1 MVKATIDNVAAL
13 AGVSIKTVSRV
24 VNKEPNVRQGTRD
37 KVLKAIA
44 ELDYRPN
51 LSARSL
57 AGNRSF
63 VIGLL
68 YDNPSANYVIDVQ
81 DGVLSICRAQGYDV
95 LIHPCNHQ
103 DPEIGREVSD
113 LIRQTRI
120 DGVILTPP
128 LSDVE
133 PILSVLEQRQ
143 LPFVRIAPT
152 FDKAM
157 CPFVETNDAEAAYD
171 MTCEL
176 IALGHQRIGF
186 IAGHP
191 DHKAVAHRFEGYRA
205 ALVENHLKVDKQL
218 VVQGY
223 NSFESGEEAARKLLA
238 LNPAPTAIFA
248 ANDDM
253 AAGAMMVAHQSGLR
267 IPEDLSVA
275 GFDDTPVAHQIWPS
289 LTTVRQPIQ
298 AMAQKAT
305 DLLLK
310 QLKGKDVQLPASMLS
325 SSMIR
330 RDSTG
335 PAGTGPAGRSGP
347 VAGKPSVPR
356 KSSSGGR

>member
-1 MVKATIDNVAAL
+1 MAKATIDNVAAL

-24 VNKEPNVRQGTRD
+24 VNKEPNVRQATRD
-37 KVLKAIA
+37 KVLKAID

-57 AGNRSF
+57 AGNRSY

-81 DGVLSICRAQGYDV
+81 DGVLSTCRSQDYDV

-103 DPEIGREVSD
+103 DPDIGREIRD
-113 LIRQTRI
+113 LLRQTRI

-128 LSDVE
+128 LSDVV
-133 PILSVLEQRQ
+133 PILDVLKERQ

-152 FDKAM
+152 FDKAVS
-157 CPFVETNDAEAAYD
+157 PYVETNDAEAAYD

-176 IALGHQRIGF
+176 IALGHERIGF
-186 IAGHP
+186 VAGHP
-191 DHKAVAHRFEGYRA
+191 DHRAVSYRFEGYRA
-205 ALVENHLKVDKQL
+205 ALVENDIPLDEAL
-218 VVQGY
+218 VAQGY
-223 NSFESGEEAARKLLA
+223 NSFESGEEAGKVLLS
-238 LNPAPTAIFA
+238 LDVRPTAIFA

-253 AAGAMMVAHQSGLR
+253 AAGVMMVAHQQGLS
-267 IPEDLSVA
+267 IPDELSVV

-289 LTTVRQPIQ
+289 LTTVRQPIK

-310 QLKGKDVQLPASMLS
+310 QLKGKEVQLPASMLS
-325 SSMIR
+325 SSLIR

-335 PAGTGPAGRSGP
+335 
-347 VAGKPSVPR
+347 KPLPR
-356 KSSSGGR
+356 KR

>member
-1 MVKATIDNVAAL
+1 LRQRSLYRIVRSRNLQVDSIVTKATIDNVAAL

-63 VIGLL
+63 VVGLL

-81 DGVLSICRAQGYDV
+81 DGVLSVCRAQGYDV
-95 LIHPCNHQ
+95 LIHPCDHR
-103 DPEIGREVSD
+103 DPDIGRELRD
-113 LIRQTRI
+113 LIRQTRV
-120 DGVILTPP
+120 DGLILTPP

-133 PILSVLEQRQ
+133 AVLEV
-143 LPFVRIAPT
+143 LKVAGVPFVRIAPT
-152 FDKAM
+152 LNKAI
-157 CPFVETNDAEAAYD
+157 CPYVETNDEEAAYD
-171 MTCEL
+171 MTCQL
-176 IALGHQRIGF
+176 IAQGHQRIGF
-186 IAGHP
+186 VRGHP
-191 DHKAVAHRFEGYRA
+191 DHKAVGRRYEGYRA
-205 ALVENHLKVDKQL
+205 ALVENDIPIEKAL

-223 NSFESGEEAARKLLA
+223 NSFESGEEAGQLL
-238 LNPAPTAIFA
+238 LDLPERPSAIFA
-248 ANDDM
+248 SNDDM
-253 AAGAMMVAHQSGLR
+253 AAGIMMVAHQRGIR
-267 IPEDLSVA
+267 IPQALSVA

-305 DLLLK
+305 ELLLK
-310 QLKGKDVQLPASMLS
+310 QLSGKDVQLPASMLS
-325 SSMIR
+325 SSLIQ

-335 PAGTGPAGRSGP
+335 PAGL
-347 VAGKPSVPR
+347 
-356 KSSSGGR
+356 

>member
-1 MVKATIDNVAAL
+1 MTKATIDNVAAL

-24 VNKEPNVRQGTRD
+24 VNKEPNVRQSTRD
-37 KVLKAIA
+37 KVLKAVA

-57 AGNRSF
+57 AGNRSY
-63 VIGLL
+63 VLGLL

-81 DGVLSICRAQGYDV
+81 DGVLTTCRAQGYDV

-103 DPEIGREVSD
+103 DPDIGKEVTN

-120 DGVILTPP
+120 DGIILTPP
-128 LSDVE
+128 LSDVSTLLE
-133 PILSVLEQRQ
+133 VLKSSRI
-143 LPFVRIAPT
+143 PFVRIAPT
-152 FDKAM
+152 LDKDL
-157 CPFVETNDAEAAYD
+157 CPYVETNDAEAAYD
-171 MTCEL
+171 MTNQL

-186 IAGHP
+186 VSGHP
-191 DHKAVAHRFEGYRA
+191 DHRAVTHRFEGYRA
-205 ALVENHLKVDKQL
+205 ALVENHIEIDSEL

-223 NSFESGEEAARKLLA
+223 NSFESGEEAANTLLNLSA
-238 LNPAPTAIFA
+238 RPTAIFA

-253 AAGAMMVAHQSGLR
+253 AAGVMMVAHQMGID
-267 IPEDLSVA
+267 IPRQLSVA
-275 GFDDTPVAHQIWPS
+275 GYDDTPVAHQIWPS

-310 QLKGKDVQLPASMLS
+310 QLMGKEVQLPASMLS
-325 SSMIR
+325 SSLIQ

-335 PAGTGPAGRSGP
+335 PADSAR
-347 VAGKPSVPR
+347 
-356 KSSSGGR
+356 

>member
-1 MVKATIDNVAAL
+1 MTKATIDNVAAL

-24 VNKEPNVRQGTRD
+24 VNKEPNVRQSTRD
-37 KVLKAIA
+37 KVLKAIT

-81 DGVLSICRAQGYDV
+81 DGVLSTCRSQGYDV

-103 DPEIGREVSD
+103 DPDVAREVWD

-133 PILSVLEQRQ
+133 SILDVLIQRQ

-152 FDKAM
+152 VKKTLS
-157 CPFVETNDAEAAYD
+157 PYVETNDAEASYD

-191 DHKAVAHRFEGYRA
+191 DHKAVTHRFEGYRA
-205 ALVENHLKVDKQL
+205 ALVENDIALDNSL
-218 VVQGY
+218 LVQGY
-223 NSFESGEEAARKLLA
+223 NSFESGEEAARQLLA
-238 LNPAPTAIFA
+238 LEPRPSAIFA

-253 AAGAMMVAHQSGLR
+253 AAGVMMVAHQSGLS
-267 IPEDLSVA
+267 IPGDLSVA

-325 SSMIR
+325 SSLIR

-335 PAGTGPAGRSGP
+335 PAIR
-347 VAGKPSVPR
+347 
-356 KSSSGGR
+356 

>member
-1 MVKATIDNVAAL
+1 MAKATIDNVAAL

-24 VNKEPNVRQGTRD
+24 VNKEPNVRQATRD
-37 KVLKAIA
+37 KVRKAID

-57 AGNRSF
+57 AGNRSY

-81 DGVLSICRAQGYDV
+81 DGVLSTCRSQGYDV

-103 DPEIGREVSD
+103 DPDIAREIHD

-133 PILSVLEQRQ
+133 AILEVLAERQ

-152 FDKAM
+152 IKKAIS
-157 CPFVETNDAEAAYD
+157 PYVETNDAEAAYD

-176 IALGHQRIGF
+176 IALGHERIGF
-186 IAGHP
+186 VSGHP
-191 DHKAVAHRFEGYRA
+191 DHRAVSYRFEGYRA
-205 ALVENHLKVDKQL
+205 ALVENDIPLDEVL
-218 VVQGY
+218 VAQGY
-223 NSFESGEEAARKLLA
+223 NSFESGEEAGRVLLA
-238 LNPAPTAIFA
+238 LDVPPTAIFA

-253 AAGAMMVAHQSGLR
+253 AAGVMMVAHQQGLS
-267 IPEDLSVA
+267 IPGELSVV

-310 QLKGKDVQLPASMLS
+310 QLKGKEVQLPASMLS
-325 SSMIR
+325 SSLIR

-335 PAGTGPAGRSGP
+335 
-347 VAGKPSVPR
+347 KPL
-356 KSSSGGR
+356 SGGKR

>member
-1 MVKATIDNVAAL
+1 MAKATIDNVAAL

-24 VNKEPNVRQGTRD
+24 VNKEPNVRQATRD
-37 KVLKAIA
+37 KVLKAIEA
-44 ELDYRPN
+44 LDYRPN

-57 AGNRSF
+57 AGNRSY

-81 DGVLSICRAQGYDV
+81 DGVLTTCRAQGYDV

-103 DPEIGREVSD
+103 QPDLEREVGD
-113 LIRQTRI
+113 LLRQTRI

-128 LSDVE
+128 LSDVMS
-133 PILSVLEQRQ
+133 ILDVLRERQ
-143 LPFVRIAPT
+143 IPFVRIAPT
-152 FDKAM
+152 LKKSIS
-157 CPFVETNDAEAAYD
+157 PYVETNDAEAAYD

-176 IALGHQRIGF
+176 IALGHERIGF
-186 IAGHP
+186 VAGHP
-191 DHKAVAHRFEGYRA
+191 DHRAVTHRFEGYRA
-205 ALVENHLKVDKQL
+205 ALVENDIPLDEAL

-223 NSFESGEEAARKLLA
+223 NSFESGEAAAGTLLA
-238 LNPAPTAIFA
+238 LEQAPSAIFA

-253 AAGAMMVAHQSGLR
+253 AAGVMMVAHQQGLR
-267 IPEDLSVA
+267 IPGDLSVA

-305 DLLLK
+305 ELLLK

-325 SSMIR
+325 SSLIR

-335 PAGTGPAGRSGP
+335 
-347 VAGKPSVPR
+347 KPSPR
-356 KSSSGGR
+356 KR

>member
-1 MVKATIDNVAAL
+1 MIKATIDNVAAL

-24 VNKEPNVRQGTRD
+24 VNKEPNVRQSTRE

-51 LSARSL
+51 FSARSL

-81 DGVLSICRAQGYDV
+81 DGVLSTCRAQGYDV

-103 DPEIGREVSD
+103 DPEVSREVWD

-133 PILSVLEQRQ
+133 SILDVLIQRQ

-152 FDKAM
+152 VKKALS
-157 CPFVETNDAEAAYD
+157 PYVETNDAEAAYD

-191 DHKAVAHRFEGYRA
+191 DHKAVTHRFEGYRA
-205 ALVENHLKVDKQL
+205 ALVENDIDLDDSL
-218 VVQGY
+218 LVQGY
-223 NSFESGEEAARKLLA
+223 NSFESGEQAAQQLLGLEAR
-238 LNPAPTAIFA
+238 PSAIFA

-253 AAGAMMVAHQSGLR
+253 AAGVMMVAHQSGLS
-267 IPEDLSVA
+267 IPGDLSVA

-310 QLKGKDVQLPASMLS
+310 QLQGKDVQLPASMLS
-325 SSMIR
+325 SSLIR

-335 PAGTGPAGRSGP
+335 PALRC
-347 VAGKPSVPR
+347 
-356 KSSSGGR
+356 

>member
-1 MVKATIDNVAAL
+1 MDKRVTKATIDNVAAL

-24 VNKEPNVRQGTRD
+24 VNKEPNVRLATQE

-51 LSARSL
+51 MSARSL
-57 AGNRSF
+57 AGNRSY
-63 VIGLL
+63 VLGLL

-81 DGVLSICRAQGYDV
+81 DGVLSVCRAQGYDV
-95 LIHPCNHQ
+95 LIHPCNHR
-103 DPEIGREVSD
+103 DKGVAGEIQE

-120 DGVILTPP
+120 DGLILTPP

-133 PILSVLEQRQ
+133 SILNLLATSKV
-143 LPFVRIAPT
+143 PFVRIAPT
-152 FDKAM
+152 VQKGI
-157 CPFVETNDAEAAYD
+157 CPYVETNDAEAAYD
-171 MTCEL
+171 MTCQL
-176 IALGHQRIGF
+176 IAQGHRRIGF
-186 IAGHP
+186 VSGHP
-191 DHKAVAHRFEGYRA
+191 DHLAVARRYEGYRA
-205 ALVENHLKVDKQL
+205 ALVENDLPQDAQL

-223 NSFESGEEAARKLLA
+223 NSFESGEEAAHQLLG
-238 LNPAPTAIFA
+238 LRPRPTAIFA

-253 AAGAMMVAHQSGLR
+253 AAGVMMVAHQMGID
-267 IPEDLSVA
+267 IPGELSVA
-275 GFDDTPVAHQIWPS
+275 GYDDTPVAHQIWPS

-325 SSMIR
+325 SSLIL

-335 PAGTGPAGRSGP
+335 PDGRSGR
-347 VAGKPSVPR
+347 ATKPGV
-356 KSSSGGR
+356 KAL

>member
-1 MVKATIDNVAAL
+1 MAKATIDNVAAL

-24 VNKEPNVRQGTRD
+24 VNKEPNVRQATRD
-37 KVLKAIA
+37 KVLKAID

-57 AGNRSF
+57 AGNRSY

-81 DGVLSICRAQGYDV
+81 DGVLSTCRSQGYDV

-103 DPEIGREVSD
+103 DPDIGREIRD
-113 LIRQTRI
+113 LMRQTRI

-128 LSDVE
+128 LSDVM
-133 PILSVLEQRQ
+133 PILEVLKERQ

-152 FDKAM
+152 IDK
-157 CPFVETNDAEAAYD
+157 PISPYVETNDAEAAYD

-176 IALGHQRIGF
+176 IALGHERIGF
-186 IAGHP
+186 VAGNP
-191 DHKAVAHRFEGYRA
+191 DHRAVSHRFEGYRA
-205 ALVENHLKVDKQL
+205 ALVENDIPLDEAL
-218 VVQGY
+218 VVQGF
-223 NSFESGEEAARKLLA
+223 NSFESGEEAADVLLA
-238 LNPAPTAIFA
+238 LEQAPTAIFA

-253 AAGAMMVAHQSGLR
+253 AAGVMMVAHQKGLR
-267 IPEDLSVA
+267 IPGDLSVA

-325 SSMIR
+325 SSLIR

-335 PAGTGPAGRSGP
+335 
-347 VAGKPSVPR
+347 KPITHKR
-356 KSSSGGR
+356 